1 MAVYIELEEKSLVEQ
16 LDKLI
21 QVNLTHLQFGPL
33 LFEVCLALL
42 RPSIPS
48 GRKMGNRGRES
59 DTHSIKQHA
68 GIGNISC

>member
-33 LFEVCLALL
+33 LFL
-42 RPSIPS
+42 RS
-48 GRKMGNRGRES
+48 
-59 DTHSIKQHA
+59 A
-68 GIGNISC
+68 